1 MTDKDIPGKDL
12 GAREYLAAA
21 FEPSDRLAILV
32 RNRERRETVQRIATA
47 GRIAEPSFQ
56 DWLHFKNHRED
67 FDVYVGMNPLRPEA
81 RTRTKEDIHS
91 IRHLYVDLDYEG
103 TKSLV
108 SIEQSKLVPRPNY
121 VLTTSPGKFQVVWNV
136 KEVAQDQAEALLRAM
151 ARKFGADPAAT
162 DSTRVL
168 RVPGFR
174 NRKYEE
180 GFVVR
185 AEQRS
190 ETVHDVRD
198 FKLRID
204 HLDSPYHPLRR
215 NSPRTTSP
223 ESHRLTQSEH
233 DWAFAKR
240 ALASGAD
247 TEELIQRIADFRA
260 GDKSDPQDYAERT
273 VTKAAADLRRQHG
286 SVSKET
292 AAAETDTGP
301 LRQDERQ
308 T

>member
-1 MTDKDIPGKDL
+1 MTDKDTPGNDL
-12 GAREYLAAA
+12 GAREYLVTV
-21 FEPSDRLAILV
+21 FEPSDRLAILM
-32 RNRERRETVQRIATA
+32 RNRERQATLQRITTA

-56 DWLHFKNHRED
+56 DWLHFKNDREG

-91 IRHLYVDLDYEG
+91 IRHLYVDLDHEG
-103 TKSLV
+103 AKSLV
-108 SIEQSKLVPRPNY
+108 SIEQSKLVPGPNY

-151 ARKFGADPAAT
+151 ARKFSGDPAAT

-190 ETVHDVRD
+190 KIVHDVRD

-204 HLDSPYHPLRR
+204 HFDSPYQPLRR
-215 NSPRTTSP
+215 NSPRTTSS
-223 ESHRLTQSEH
+223 ESH
-233 DWAFAKR
+233 
-240 ALASGAD
+240 
-247 TEELIQRIADFRA
+247 
-260 GDKSDPQDYAERT
+260 
-273 VTKAAADLRRQHG
+273 LRSR
-286 SVSKET
+286 S
-292 AAAETDTGP
+292 
-301 LRQDERQ
+301 
-308 T
+308 